1 MYDNDTHAIR
11 NVPADAFSGV
21 YTVAGGDT
29 IEGGVV
35 YEIVRDGAVI
45 DVCAK
50 KPAVIPEG
58 AVCTPVAAITID
70 GKTYAISYE
79 VVSEAERRTLK
90 LLDSARA
97 KLTPEEFD
105 AVRGSKR

>member
-1 MYDNDTHAIR
+1 MYDNATHAIR
-11 NVPADAFSGV
+11 DVPADAFDGV
-21 YTVAGGDT
+21 YTMKGGDT

-35 YEIVRDGAVI
+35 YEIVRDGTVI

-50 KPAVIPEG
+50 KPAVPPKG
-58 AVCTPVAAITID
+58 TVCTPVAAITID
-70 GKTYAISYE
+70 GKTYVVRYE

-97 KLTPEEFD
+97 KLTPEEFE